1 LRPPANASKIATGG
15 LLKRLPRLSTSVWLI
30 IVGALFLIAILPIAL
45 SFSDEIYRQ
54 SALNNRLVEL
64 GTQYNDLQGQLTA
77 QTSVDS
83 EISKL
88 SADIAAQR
96 AIYGSA
102 CDSIETAQKLINLAG
117 QYDITITSMSISSAT
132 AQIQG
137 TDYPVT
143 IYALGMN
150 GWIQNF
156 LNFIRDLD
164 HVLPSSIATDITM
177 QPAQAQGAPDQAT
190 ITVTVYCTNQ

>member
-1 LRPPANASKIATGG
+1 LRPPADSSKSATSS
-15 LLKRLPRLSTSVWLI
+15 LLQRLPRLSTSVWLI
-30 IVGALFLIAILPIAL
+30 IVGALFLIAIVPIAM
-45 SFSDEIYRQ
+45 SYSDEIYRQ
-54 SALNNRLVEL
+54 SALNDRLVEL
-64 GTQYNDLQGQLTA
+64 ETQYNVLQGQLTA

-88 SADIAAQR
+88 SSDIAAQR
-96 AIYGSA
+96 AIYGNA
-102 CDSIETAQKLINLAG
+102 CDSIETAQRLINLAW
-117 QYDITITSMSISSAT
+117 QYDITITSMSISSGT
-132 AQIQG
+132 TQIQG

-164 HVLPSSIATDITM
+164 KVLPSSMASDINM
-177 QPAQAQGAPDQAT
+177 QPAQAQGNPDQASVT
-190 ITVTVYCTNQ
+190 ITVVCTNQ

>member
-1 LRPPANASKIATGG
+1 MRPPANSSKSATSS
-15 LLKRLPRLSTSVWLI
+15 LLQRLPRLSTSVWLI
-30 IVGALFLIAILPIAL
+30 IVGALFLIAIVPIAL
-45 SFSDEIYRQ
+45 SYSDEIYRQ
-54 SALNNRLVEL
+54 SALNNRLAEL

-88 SADIAAQR
+88 SSDIAAQR
-96 AIYGSA
+96 AIYGNA
-102 CDSIETAQKLINLAG
+102 CDSIETAQKLINLAL
-117 QYDITITSMSISSAT
+117 QYDITITSMSISSGT
-132 AQIQG
+132 SQIQG

-164 HVLPSSIATDITM
+164 KVLPSSLATDINM
-177 QPAQAQGAPDQAT
+177 QPAQAQGLPDQAT
-190 ITVTVYCTNQ
+190 ITLTVFCTNQ